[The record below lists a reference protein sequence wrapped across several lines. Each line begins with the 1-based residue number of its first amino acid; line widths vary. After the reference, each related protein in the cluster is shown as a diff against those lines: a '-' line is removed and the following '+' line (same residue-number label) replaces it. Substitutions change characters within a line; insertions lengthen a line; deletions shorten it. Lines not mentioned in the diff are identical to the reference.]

1 MELKKTD
8 LLFLALALVLL
19 APQNSHAIALSKD
32 SAATPSAEA
41 AAETPPSEGPA
52 CNLEATVRSI
62 QQNAEKP
69 EYYDVSVEINGINAT
84 EPDTVSVCSQ
94 NYANQIEKTGQIL
107 KASLYQEKAIREG
120 DGIKAQVQFE
130 GDGTMSGYFL
140 KDIQIIRQSD
150 IQVPNQ
156 TETEDYTADDGV
168 LIKENDSTK
177 MLFAS
182 LTILTLFALSA
193 MIYSTREKK

>member
-8 LLFLALALVLL
+8 LLFLAFALILL

-32 SAATPSAEA
+32 VAAATPTEA
-41 AAETPPSEGPA
+41 VTETPPSEGPE
-52 CNLEATVRSI
+52 CNIEATVRSI
-62 QQNAEKP
+62 QQNATHS

-84 EPDTVSVCSQ
+84 ETDTVSVCSQ

-120 DGIKAQVQFE
+120 DGIKAQVKFE

-150 IQVPNQ
+150 IETPNQ
-156 TETEDYTADDGV
+156 TGDEDNTADDAILV
-168 LIKENDSTK
+168 KKNDSTK